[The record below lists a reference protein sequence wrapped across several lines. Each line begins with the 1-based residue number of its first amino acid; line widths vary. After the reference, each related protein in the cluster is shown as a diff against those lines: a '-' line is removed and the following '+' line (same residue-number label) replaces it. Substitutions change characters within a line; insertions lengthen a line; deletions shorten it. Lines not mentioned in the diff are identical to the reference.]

1 MNPAISVIV
10 PVYNTEKYLDECILS
25 ILNQSF
31 TDFELLLIDDGST
44 DRSGAIC
51 DQYAAKDERVRVFHK
66 KNGGVS
72 SARNVGLDEAKGEY
86 VIFLDADD
94 YWYRDDCLEALLRI
108 AVQTKVDVVR
118 GEYKAV
124 DENGNFVFSRSV
136 SKKRMQYVDRP
147 INTLEFLKYAV
158 NDEFFSWLLLFR
170 RELVSKLRF
179 EVGRIYLEDMMFIS
193 EIMIKEDVRCM
204 YVPDVRFYAYRK
216 HRASISY
223 QINSKKISDALGIC
237 DFFHDL
243 SYKTENVS
251 LQKYFQQTS
260 IKRYYTTL
268 QIFSCDMYYTN
279 IHVYIDE
286 FKLRKR
292 KKMLFRWMYEYDMYF
307 YPITYYLPLLWSIR
321 LFRYR
326 LKLGFYKRKYI
337 QLMHNFYVTE
347 RNA

>member
-1 MNPAISVIV
+1 MNLAISVIV

-124 DENGNFVFSRSV
+124 DENGNFIFSRSV
-136 SKKRMQYVDRP
+136 SKKRMQYVGRP

-158 NDEFFSWLLLFR
+158 NDEFFSCLLLFR
-170 RELVSKLRF
+170 RELVSELRF
-179 EVGRIYLEDMMFIS
+179 EVGRIYLEDMRFIS

-204 YVPDVRFYAYRK
+204 YVPNVRFYAYRK
-216 HRASISY
+216 SPTSASSLISLRMLEDSFRMCTCFNQYACLAEKKQLKRYFGKQSIMIYYRTLRVLSMCYYYNRNKIIKELNLNELQKAICHRIWQWGIFNKSFLIVMLSPCKVMLFFR
-223 QINSKKISDALGIC
+223 IKMFLTSKKI
-237 DFFHDL
+237 
-243 SYKTENVS
+243 KNV
-251 LQKYFQQTS
+251 
-260 IKRYYTTL
+260 
-268 QIFSCDMYYTN
+268 
-279 IHVYIDE
+279 
-286 FKLRKR
+286 
-292 KKMLFRWMYEYDMYF
+292 
-307 YPITYYLPLLWSIR
+307 
-321 LFRYR
+321 
-326 LKLGFYKRKYI
+326 
-337 QLMHNFYVTE
+337 
-347 RNA
+347 